1 MKIFSKLLFLCVLG
15 ISWQSFSGV
24 YDKSN
29 NGLESI
35 VTKLKIEQGIA
46 SFTQKKHF
54 TFLANPIVSKGILK
68 IYQNSVI
75 WQVQSPVFS
84 KLVII
89 EDQVWQFVSDSQNNY
104 YKAVASHASIET
116 LIRAVFT
123 GKINKAQWDISID
136 EQQCLQL
143 LPKDLILSQAI
154 TQITVCVSDKKE
166 QRFVAIKDAQN
177 NLTEIELNIMTDQL
191 SSEDIREF
199 NIKK

>member
-1 MKIFSKLLFLCVLG
+1 MKIFSKLLFLCILG

-24 YDKSN
+24 HEKSN
-29 NGLESI
+29 NELETI
-35 VTKLKIEQGIA
+35 FAKLKIEQGIT

-54 TFLANPIVSKGILK
+54 TFLANPIVSKGMLK
-68 IYQNSVI
+68 IYQHSVI
-75 WQVQSPVFS
+75 WEVQSPVFS

-89 EDQVWQFVSDSQNNY
+89 KDQVWQLVNDSPNS
-104 YKAVASHASIET
+104 YKAVVSHANIET

-123 GKINKAQWDISID
+123 GEINRAQWNISIV

-166 QRFVAIKDAQN
+166 QRFVKIKDTQN

-191 SSEDIREF
+191 SSEDISEF
-199 NIKK
+199 NINK